1 MKYTIIKGQIGK
13 SGIENFGLRV
23 IYCLNT
29 NSVFVIKTYSIDDSV
44 CSDDEFNEYNL
55 IWEGSSI
62 DFYNKSLALEDLII
76 DNRIAESCDIDFTL
90 NTSLYTQYIL
100 WYNQFMKLYSNYWK
114 YLDEYEKLDEIM
126 MSGNYNT
133 EHLDRWVELENY
145 LRNCE
150 RFLENTN
157 CTKKSIVDQI
167 E

>member
-62 DFYNKSLALEDLII
+62 DF
-76 DNRIAESCDIDFTL
+76 
-90 NTSLYTQYIL
+90 
-100 WYNQFMKLYSNYWK
+100 
-114 YLDEYEKLDEIM
+114 
-126 MSGNYNT
+126 
-133 EHLDRWVELENY
+133 
-145 LRNCE
+145 
-150 RFLENTN
+150 
-157 CTKKSIVDQI
+157 
-167 E
+167 

>member
-1 MKYTIIKGQIGK
+1 MT
-13 SGIENFGLRV
+13 F
-23 IYCLNT
+23 
-29 NSVFVIKTYSIDDSV
+29 
-44 CSDDEFNEYNL
+44 
-55 IWEGSSI
+55 
-62 DFYNKSLALEDLII
+62 NKSLAQEDLII

-145 LRNCE
+145 
-150 RFLENTN
+150 
-157 CTKKSIVDQI
+157 
-167 E
+167 